1 MNVLDVEE
9 GSRWRWMEMLSMMVT
24 MLVMALDQNQCRKT
38 FIEYCLPNVIP
49 SSPMNLSPKFFLSI
63 VKKNCLPVVM
73 VSSSWRQLT
82 MMY

>member
-24 MLVMALDQNQCRKT
+24 VLGNGDGLKSMQKKIYWVLLASYN
-38 FIEYCLPNVIP
+38 
-49 SSPMNLSPKFFLSI
+49 SI
-63 VKKNCLPVVM
+63 VPWICLLVKNCLAVVM